1 MVYGQTRAERAD
13 PPEELPR
20 GFMRGGAN
28 SISIWALPL
37 GLLALAAAIFAL
49 DLGGAATR
57 LSGLEYGFY
66 QQQRPRPYADP
77 IARGH
82 YHVRTLVLDD
92 KAVAKYGPWPWASD
106 TLTRATEAL
115 KKAGAPIIV
124 YAFALDANDPA
135 SPQRFAA
142 QLPPGP
148 QNDAA
153 RDALNT
159 MVSADEA
166 LGASFAGVKA
176 ITGFSLRDDFGDDS
190 VVSKARIAAD
200 GASDPLFYAQRYRY
214 ASRALPLLETAS
226 AGAGALNLEPDRDGV
241 LRSVPFVYRL
251 GDMTVPSLDAEALR
265 NALAPMT
272 AHGAQ
277 GTIPG
282 VDAKPRIANIAF
294 GGFIVPTRRDGA
306 ITIWFA
312 RDPAA
317 RALKAS
323 SVMDAA
329 TPPDLKNTIVVIAPP
344 GDRVKTSAG
353 MKSIGDIHAEI
364 LENVLLGQS
373 LSESAGYLPQLV
385 FLAVAGAALIL
396 LLQRAG
402 VLWGGALA
410 LVLIAAAQGFG
421 WVLFTNNHVLLDTAT
436 PSIALALCWFGGFSA
451 RVANIT
457 GTRSVLK
464 RSFAGMLPVPTLDR
478 ISREP
483 SLLKLD
489 GESRM
494 VTCLSVG
501 LRRYA
506 ELAESFKDDPKD
518 FTRMINAALGPLVDA
533 ALEHGGTIGHLSGE
547 SFMAYWNAPLDDGEH
562 AIHAC
567 DAAQAMTVVIATVN
581 EQLSQERRFDGTAFT
596 SMEIGI
602 GISTGQAITGGFVAH
617 GQTSYSVTGDC
628 TLLAE
633 RTRELS
639 DRYGPAIVVT
649 DDTRKAAERGYA
661 FLEVDFIAAGPRDEP
676 VKLFAIL
683 GNPLVRASPK
693 FRALATFHD
702 HIFESVRAQQWN
714 KARELIDQCR
724 KLSGASQ
731 KLYDLHL
738 ARIAWFEKN
747 PPGSDWDGA
756 FRFIVK

>member
-1 MVYGQTRAERAD
+1 MVYGQGRGPDRFKD
-13 PPEELPR
+13 LFR

-28 SISIWALPL
+28 SISIWAVPL
-37 GLLALAAAIFAL
+37 GLLVLAAAIFAL
-49 DLGGAATR
+49 DLGGAASR
-57 LSGLEYGFY
+57 MAGREFDFY
-66 QQQRPRPYADP
+66 QHERPRIYEDTF
-77 IARGH
+77 ARGH
-82 YHVRTLVLDD
+82 FHVRTFILD
-92 KAVAKYGPWPWASD
+92 AAATAKYGPWPWASD

-124 YAFALDANDPA
+124 FAFALDANDPA

-148 QNDAA
+148 ENDAA
-153 RDALNT
+153 RDALNK

-166 LGASFAGVKA
+166 FAASFTGLKA
-176 ITGFSLRDDFGDDS
+176 ITGFTLNNDAGDDD
-190 VVSKARIAAD
+190 VLAKAKIAAD
-200 GASDPLFYAQRYRY
+200 GASDPLRYAQQYRF
-214 ASRALPLLETAS
+214 ASRALPLLETSS
-226 AGAGALNLEPDRDGV
+226 AGSGALNLAPDRDGV
-241 LRSVPFVYRL
+241 LRNLPLVYRL
-251 GDMTVPSLDAEALR
+251 NGKPVPSLDAEVLR
-265 NALAPMT
+265 AALAPMT
-272 AHGAQ
+272 VHGAE

-282 VDAKPRIANIAF
+282 VDATPRIANIAF

-306 ITIWFA
+306 FAVWFA
-312 RDPAA
+312 RDAAA
-317 RALKAS
+317 RALTAS
-323 SVMDAA
+323 SVMDTA
-329 TPPDLKNTIVVIAPP
+329 TPPDLKSTIVVIAPP
-344 GDRVKTSAG
+344 GGSVKTSAG
-353 MKSIGDIHAEI
+353 MKSIGDIHAEA
-364 LENVLLGQS
+364 LENILLGET
-373 LSESAGYLPQLV
+373 LAESAGYLPQLV
-385 FLAVAGAALIL
+385 FLAVAGTAIIL
-396 LLQRAG
+396 LMARIG
-402 VLWGGALA
+402 ILWGGA
-410 LVLIAAAQGFG
+410 VAAAAITAAQSFG

-436 PSIALALCWFGGFSA
+436 PSIALALCWFGGFAA
-451 RVANIT
+451 RVASIT
-457 GTRSVLK
+457 GTRSGLK

-489 GESRM
+489 GETRM
-494 VTCLSVG
+494 VTCLSCG

-506 ELAESFKDDPKD
+506 ELADSFKEDPAD

-533 ALEHGGTIGHLSGE
+533 ALDHGGTIGHLSGE
-547 SFMAYWNAPLDDGEH
+547 SFMAYFNAPLDDGEH

-567 DAAQAMTVVIATVN
+567 DAAQAMTVAIATVN
-581 EQLSQERRFDGTAFT
+581 EQLSQERRLDGTSFAT
-596 SMEIGI
+596 IEIGI
-602 GISTGQAITGGFVAH
+602 GISTGQAITGGFIAH

-639 DRYGPAIVVT
+639 AQYGPAIVVT

-661 FLEVDFIAAGPRDEP
+661 FLEVDFIAAGPREEP

-702 HIFESVRAQQWN
+702 HIFESVRAQQWS

-756 FRFIVK
+756 FRSILK

>member
-1 MVYGQTRAERAD
+1 
-13 PPEELPR
+13 
-20 GFMRGGAN
+20 MRGGAN

-37 GLLALAAAIFAL
+37 GLLALALAAFAL
-49 DLGGAATR
+49 DLGGMATR
-57 LSGLEYGFY
+57 ISGVEYDFY
-66 QQQRPRPYADP
+66 QHERPRPYTDT
-77 IARGH
+77 IGRGH
-82 YHVRTLVLDD
+82 YHVRTFVLDD
-92 KAVAKYGPWPWASD
+92 KAVAKYGHWPWASD
-106 TLTRATEAL
+106 TLTRATDAL
-115 KKAGAPIIV
+115 KSAGVPVIV
-124 YAFALDANDPA
+124 YAFALDASDPA

-142 QLPPGP
+142 QLPPTP
-148 QNDAA
+148 ENDTA
-153 RDALNT
+153 RTALNG

-176 ITGFSLRDDFGDDS
+176 ITGFTLADDTGDDS
-190 VVSKARIAAD
+190 VVSKAKIAAD
-200 GASDPLFYAQRYRY
+200 GASDPLFYVRTYGYAQ
-214 ASRALPLLETAS
+214 RALPLLETAS
-226 AGAGALNLEPDRDGV
+226 AGSGALNLEADRDGV
-241 LRSVPFVYRL
+241 FRSEPLVYRL
-251 GDMTVPSLDAEALR
+251 NGVPVPSLDAETLR
-265 NALAPMT
+265 AALAPMT
-272 AHGAQ
+272 VHGAQ

-282 VDAKPRIANIAF
+282 VDAKPRVANVTF
-294 GGFIVPTRRDGA
+294 GGFSVATRRDGA
-306 ITIWFA
+306 MTIWFA
-312 RDPAA
+312 RDTAA
-317 RALKAS
+317 RALNAS

-329 TPPDLKNTIVVIAPP
+329 TPPDLKSTIVVIAPP
-344 GDRVKTSAG
+344 GDTVKTAAG
-353 MKSIGDIHAEI
+353 MKSIGDIHAEA

-385 FLAVAGAALIL
+385 FLIVAGAALIFL
-396 LLQRAG
+396 LARIG
-402 VLWGGALA
+402 ILWGGALA
-410 LVLIAAAQGFG
+410 LALIAAAQSFG
-421 WVLFTNNHVLLDTAT
+421 WALFTNNHVLLDTAT
-436 PSIALALCWFGGFSA
+436 PSIALALCWLGGFSA
-451 RVANIT
+451 RVANIA

-464 RSFAGMLPVPTLDR
+464 RSFAGMLPVPTLER

-533 ALEHGGTIGHLSGE
+533 ALDHGGTIGHLSGE

-567 DAAQAMTVVIATVN
+567 DAAQAMTVAIATVN

-602 GISTGQAITGGFVAH
+602 GISTGLAITGGFDAH

-639 DRYGPAIVVT
+639 AQYGPAIVVT

-661 FLEVDFIAAGPRDEP
+661 FLEMDFIAAGPREEP
-676 VKLFAIL
+676 IKLFAIL

-702 HIFESVRAQQWN
+702 HIFESVRSQQWA

-731 KLYDLHL
+731 QLYDLHL
-738 ARIAWFEKN
+738 ARIAWFEKH

-756 FRFIVK
+756 FRSILK

>member
-1 MVYGQTRAERAD
+1 
-13 PPEELPR
+13 
-20 GFMRGGAN
+20 MRGGAN

-37 GLLALAAAIFAL
+37 GLLVLAAAIFAF
-49 DLGGAATR
+49 DLGGVATR
-57 LSGLEYGFY
+57 LSGLEYDFY
-66 QQQRPRPYADP
+66 QHERPRPYTDT

-82 YHVRTLVLDD
+82 YHVRTFVLDD
-92 KAVAKYGPWPWASD
+92 KAVAKYGHWPWASD
-106 TLTRATEAL
+106 TLARATDAL
-115 KKAGAPIIV
+115 KRAGAPIIV

-142 QLPPGP
+142 QLPPTP
-148 QNDAA
+148 ENDAA
-153 RDALNT
+153 RAALNA

-166 LGASFAGVKA
+166 LGGAFAGVKA
-176 ITGFSLRDDFGDDS
+176 ITGFTLSDDTGDDS
-190 VVSKARIAAD
+190 VVSKAKITAD
-200 GASDPLFYAQRYRY
+200 GASDPLFYAQTYSY

-226 AGAGALNLEPDRDGV
+226 AGSGALNLELDRDGV
-241 LRSVPFVYRL
+241 FRSEPLVYRL
-251 GDMTVPSLDAEALR
+251 NGVPVPSLDAETLR
-265 NALAPMT
+265 NALAPMSV
-272 AHGAQ
+272 HGAQ

-282 VDAKPRIANIAF
+282 VDAKPRIANVTF
-294 GGFIVPTRRDGA
+294 GGFSVPTRRDGA
-306 ITIWFA
+306 MTLWFS
-312 RDPAA
+312 REAA
-317 RALKAS
+317 DRALNAS

-329 TPPDLKNTIVVIAPP
+329 APPDLKSTIVVIAPP
-344 GDRVKTSAG
+344 GDTVQTALG
-353 MKSIGDIHAEI
+353 MKSVGDVHAEA

-385 FLAVAGAALIL
+385 FLIVAGAALIFL
-396 LLQRAG
+396 LARIG

-410 LVLIAAAQGFG
+410 FAMIAAAQSLG
-421 WVLFTNNHVLLDTAT
+421 WLLFTNNHVLLDTAT
-436 PSIALALCWFGGFSA
+436 PSIALALSWFGGFSA
-451 RVANIT
+451 RAANIT

-464 RSFAGMLPVPTLDR
+464 RSFAGMLPVPTLER

-506 ELAESFKDDPKD
+506 ELADSFKDNPKD

-533 ALEHGGTIGHLSGE
+533 VLDHGGTIGHLSGE

-567 DAAQAMTVVIATVN
+567 DAAQAMTVAIATVN
-581 EQLSQERRFDGTAFT
+581 EQLSQERRFDGTAFA

-602 GISTGQAITGGFVAH
+602 GISTGLAITGGFDAH

-639 DRYGPAIVVT
+639 AQYGPAIVVT

-661 FLEVDFIAAGPRDEP
+661 FLEMDFIAAGPREEP

-702 HIFESVRAQQWN
+702 HIFESVRSQQWE

-731 KLYDLHL
+731 QLYDLHL
-738 ARIAWFEKN
+738 ARIAWFEKH
-747 PPGSDWDGA
+747 PPGSNWDGA
-756 FRFIVK
+756 FRSILK

>member
-1 MVYGQTRAERAD
+1 
-13 PPEELPR
+13 
-20 GFMRGGAN
+20 MRGGAN
-28 SISIWALPL
+28 SNSIWALPL

-57 LSGLEYGFY
+57 LSGLEYDVY
-66 QQQRPRPYADP
+66 QQQHPRPYADP
-77 IARGH
+77 IGRGH
-82 YHVRTLVLDD
+82 YHVRTFAFDE
-92 KAVAKYGPWPWASD
+92 KAIEKYGRWPWASD

-115 KKAGAPIIV
+115 KKAGAPVIV
-124 YAFALDANDPA
+124 YAFALDASDPA

-142 QLPPGP
+142 QLPPDP
-148 QNDAA
+148 ANDAA
-153 RDALNT
+153 REALNT
-159 MVSADEA
+159 MMSADEA
-166 LGASFAGVKA
+166 LGESLAGVKA
-176 ITGFSLRDDFGDDS
+176 ITGFTLRNDAGDDS
-190 VVSKARIAAD
+190 VVSKAKITAD
-200 GASDPLFYAQRYRY
+200 GASDPLFYVQTYRY

-226 AGAGALNLEPDRDGV
+226 AGSGALNLAPDRDGV
-241 LRSVPFVYRL
+241 LRGLPLVYRL
-251 GDMTVPSLDAEALR
+251 NGKPVPSLDAETLR
-265 NALAPMT
+265 SALAPM
-272 AHGAQ
+272 AVHGAQ

-282 VDAKPRIANIAF
+282 IDANPRIANITF
-294 GGFIVPTRRDGA
+294 GGFVVPTRRDGA
-306 ITIWFA
+306 MAIWFA

-317 RALKAS
+317 RALTAS

-329 TPPDLKNTIVVIAPP
+329 APPDLKNTIVVIAPP
-344 GDRVKTSAG
+344 GDTVKTSAG
-353 MKSIGDIHAEI
+353 MKSVGDVHAEA

-373 LSESAGYLPQLV
+373 LSQSAGYLPQLV
-385 FLAVAGAALIL
+385 FLAVAGAALIFL
-396 LLQRAG
+396 LARIG
-402 VLWGGALA
+402 VLWGGALTLA
-410 LVLIAAAQGFG
+410 TVVAAQSFG
-421 WVLFTNNHVLLDTAT
+421 WVLFTNNHVLFDTAT
-436 PSIALALCWFGGFSA
+436 PSMALALCWLGGFAA
-451 RVANIT
+451 RAASIS
-457 GTRSVLK
+457 GTRSGLK
-464 RSFAGMLPVPTLDR
+464 RSFAGMLPASTLER
-478 ISREP
+478 ISRDP
-483 SLLKLD
+483 SLLRLD

-506 ELAESFKDDPKD
+506 ELAESFRDDAAD

-567 DAAQAMTVVIATVN
+567 DAAQAMTVAIATVN
-581 EQLSQERRFDGTAFT
+581 EQLSQERRFDGTSFAT
-596 SMEIGI
+596 IEIGI
-602 GISTGQAITGGFVAH
+602 GISTGQAITGGFTAQ

-639 DRYGPAIVVT
+639 GQYGPAIVVT

-702 HIFESVRAQQWN
+702 HIFESVRAQQWA

-756 FRFIVK
+756 FRSILK